1 MDKNLNK
8 DRIRVMSI
16 FGTRPEATK
25 MAPLILE
32 LDRNPQIDSIVTV
45 TAQHRELLD
54 PVLSLFNIVP
64 DYDLN
69 IMRPNQT
76 LASIAVRALMGLEQV
91 LAEAKPD
98 LVLVHGDTSSAFT
111 GALSA
116 YYAKIPVAHV
126 EAGLRTYDKYSPF
139 PEELNRRLI
148 SPIADMHFC
157 PTPAGAENLRHERC
171 GGEIY
176 LTGNTAIDTVHM
188 LARENYTFRTP
199 FLNDPALDG
208 RKIIFMTAHR
218 RENYGAPLLSIMRA
232 VRTLVTRFDNIEVV
246 YPMHPSPAVRETA
259 VSVLGG
265 TERVHLCE
273 PLLVDDSINLIRKCY
288 LVLTDSGGL
297 QEEAP
302 SLGKPVLV
310 LRAETERP
318 EAVDAGTVQLIGSDE
333 NRIIDAVSTLLTD
346 AKEYDRMSRSINPYG
361 DGMASLRIVQ
371 AILHHFGRAEAP
383 AAFSPEASGLSA
395 SV

>member
-1 MDKNLNK
+1 MDKRPNNG
-8 DRIRVMSI
+8 RIRVMSI

-25 MAPLILE
+25 MAPLILA
-32 LDRNPQIDSIVTV
+32 LNQNPQIESVVTV

-54 PVLSLFNIVP
+54 PVLSLFHITP

-69 IMRPNQT
+69 IMRRNQT
-76 LASIAVRALMGLEQV
+76 LTSIAVRALDGLEQV
-91 LAEAKPD
+91 LAEAKPN

-116 YYAKIPVAHV
+116 YYAKIPVGHV

-139 PEELNRRLI
+139 PEEMNRRLI

-157 PTPAGAENLRHERC
+157 PTPTSAENLRQEHC

-176 LTGNTAIDTVHM
+176 ITGNTAIDTVHM
-188 LARENYTFRTP
+188 LAQENYTFRTP
-199 FLNDPALDG
+199 FLNDLSLNDK
-208 RKIIFMTAHR
+208 KIIFMTAHR
-218 RENYGAPLLSIMRA
+218 RENYGAPLASIMRA
-232 VRTLVTRFDNIEVV
+232 VQALIERFDDIEVV
-246 YPMHPSPAVRETA
+246 YPMHLSPAVRETA
-259 VSVLGG
+259 TAILGD

-273 PLLVDDSINLIRKCY
+273 PLLVDDSINLIRKSY

-318 EAVDAGTVQLIGSDE
+318 EAVDAGTVALIGADQ
-333 NRIIDAVSTLLTD
+333 NRIVAAVSALLTD
-346 AKEYDRMSRSINPYG
+346 PVEYEKMSRAVNPYG
-361 DGMASLRIVQ
+361 DGLASQRIIQ
-371 AILHHFGRAEAP
+371 AILYHFGLGA
-383 AAFSPEASGLSA
+383 SPDTFLPKRSEPDG
-395 SV
+395 V

>member
-1 MDKNLNK
+1 MDKRPNT
-8 DRIRVMSI
+8 DRIKVMSI

-32 LDRNPQIDSIVTV
+32 LNQNPRIESVVTV

-54 PVLSLFNIVP
+54 PVLSLFHIEP

-69 IMRPNQT
+69 IMRRGQT
-76 LASIAVRALMGLEQV
+76 LTSIAVRALEGLEKV
-91 LAEAKPD
+91 LSEAKPD

-139 PEELNRRLI
+139 PEEMNRRLI

-157 PTPAGAENLRHERC
+157 PTPASAENLRREHC
-171 GGEIY
+171 GGQIY
-176 LTGNTAIDTVHM
+176 ITGNTAIDTVRM
-188 LARENYTFRTP
+188 LARENYVFRLP
-199 FLNDPALDG
+199 VLNDPALDG

-218 RENYGAPLLSIMRA
+218 RENYGAPLVNIMSA
-232 VRTLVTRFDNIEVV
+232 VKSLVEQFDDIEVV
-246 YPMHPSPAVRETA
+246 YPMHLSPVVRETA
-259 VSVLGG
+259 TAILGG
-265 TERVHLCE
+265 TARVHLCE
-273 PLLVDDSINLIRKCY
+273 PLLVDDSINLIRKSY

-318 EAVDAGTVQLIGSDE
+318 EAVDAGTVSLIGSDE
-333 NRIIDAVSTLLTD
+333 NRIINAATQLLTD
-346 AKEYDRMSRSINPYG
+346 SAAYEKMSRAVNPYG
-361 DGMASLRIVQ
+361 DGFASRRIAQ
-371 AILHHFGRAEAP
+371 AILHHFGYGDAP
-383 AAFSPEASGLSA
+383 DTFAPKGIAPYQA
-395 SV
+395 